1 MNLTP
6 YQIDALTELINIGVG
21 KAAGMLNQILEAHVH
36 LQVPAIKIFPYT
48 EIRSV
53 LNEIVSTSLS
63 VVKLAFKGPFSG
75 TALLAFPPD
84 SASNLVNLL
93 TGELPEHAEDFDSI
107 RIGALTE
114 VGNIV
119 LNGVMGSLSN
129 ILQEHL
135 TYSIPDY
142 VEDSIERLLLENN
155 ADAESTIILA
165 QTELAIEQLEIHGN
179 VLLLFRVGL
188 FNALA
193 KTLETL

>member
-21 KAAGMLNQILEAHVH
+21 KAAGMLNQILEAHVN

-48 EIRSV
+48 EIRNV
-53 LNEIVSTSLS
+53 LHEIVSTSLS

-93 TGELPEHAEDFDSI
+93 TGELSEHAEDFDSI
-107 RIGALTE
+107 RVGALTE

-135 TYSIPDY
+135 SYSIPDY

-155 ADAESTIILA
+155 ADADSTIILA
-165 QTELAIEQLEIHGN
+165 QTELVIEQLEIHGN

-193 KTLETL
+193 KTLESL

>member
-6 YQIDALTELINIGVG
+6 YQADALTELINIGVG
-21 KAAGMLNQILEAHVH
+21 KAAGMLNQILEAHVN
-36 LQVPAIKIFPYT
+36 LQVPAIKIFPYS
-48 EIRSV
+48 EIRTV
-53 LNEIVSTSLS
+53 LKELVTTSLS

-107 RIGALTE
+107 RVGALTE

-129 ILQEHL
+129 VLQEHL
-135 TYSIPDY
+135 TYSIPAY
-142 VEDSIERLLLENN
+142 VEDSIERLLQENN
-155 ADAESTIILA
+155 ADAESTIIMA

-188 FNALA
+188 FNSLA
-193 KTLETL
+193 RTLDTL